1 MCVPETIPDLLPGPV
16 GGWLAEHLRA
26 CVYGE
31 RGRVCVCAGNIDFLA
46 LPASTAA
53 PELSAGPSRSRA
65 GGQRGFVDKR
75 SWLVSGLLGGG
86 THLQPSDL

>member
-1 MCVPETIPDLLPGPV
+1 MCVPETIPDLLRGPV
-16 GGWLAEHLRA
+16 GGWLAEHLPA

-31 RGRVCVCAGNIDFLA
+31 RGRVCMCAGNIDFFA

-65 GGQRGFVDKR
+65 WGRRGLVDKR
-75 SWLVSGLLGGG
+75 SWLVSGILGGG

>member
-16 GGWLAEHLRA
+16 GGWLAEHLRP
-26 CVYGE
+26 VFTE
-31 RGRVCVCAGNIDFLA
+31 RGGECVCVLGILISSHCPPAQ
-46 LPASTAA
+46 LPPSCLQA
-53 PELSAGPSRSRA
+53 PPRSRA
-65 GGQRGFVDKR
+65 GGRRGFVDKR